1 MGFKVLRALGAL
13 SIAAAMAIGPGP
25 VPGQA
30 QAQAQAQVQVQ
41 AQTPPDGATLFK
53 RQCGVC
59 HTAGAGE
66 PNRQGPNL
74 HGVVGR
80 TAGKLEG
87 FRYSP
92 ALAASD
98 LQWNA
103 ATLDAW
109 LVDSARLVPGSVMPY
124 RQANPA
130 IRGAIIDWLKE
141 GN

>member
-1 MGFKVLRALGAL
+1 MPAPSLAGGMRFKVFRALGAL
-13 SIAAAMAIGPGP
+13 SIAAAMAAGL
-25 VPGQA
+25 VPG
-30 QAQAQAQVQVQ
+30 Q

-59 HTAGAGE
+59 HTAAAGE

-98 LQWNA
+98 LQWDA

-109 LVDSARLVPGSVMPY
+109 LADSAKLVPGSVMPY
-124 RQANPA
+124 RQANAA

>member
-1 MGFKVLRALGAL
+1 M
-13 SIAAAMAIGPGP
+13 
-25 VPGQA
+25 
-30 QAQAQAQVQVQ
+30 
-41 AQTPPDGATLFK
+41 FK

>member
-1 MGFKVLRALGAL
+1 MEIRAPGAL
-13 SIAAAMAIGPGP
+13 SVAACLAALLAVLMAPGA
-25 VPGQA
+25 GRA
-30 QAQAQAQVQVQ
+30 QAPAA
-41 AQTPPDGATLFK
+41 PDGATLFK

-80 TAGKLEG
+80 VAGKQEG

-92 ALAASD
+92 ALAGSEIRWD
-98 LQWNA
+98 A

-109 LVDSARLVPGSVMPY
+109 LADSAKLVPGSVMPY

>member
-1 MGFKVLRALGAL
+1 MAFRVPATLAITAFATALL
-13 SIAAAMAIGPGP
+13 VAASPAWP
-25 VPGQA
+25 
-30 QAQAQAQVQVQ
+30 
-41 AQTPPDGATLFK
+41 QTPPAPAPPDGATLFK
-53 RQCGVC
+53 RQCGTC

-74 HGVVGR
+74 HGVLGR
-80 TAGKLEG
+80 VAGKQEG

-92 ALAASD
+92 ALAGSEIRWD
-98 LQWNA
+98 A

-109 LVDSARLVPGSVMPY
+109 LADSAKLVPGSVMPY

>member
-1 MGFKVLRALGAL
+1 MRFKVFRALGAL
-13 SIAAAMAIGPGP
+13 SIAAAMAIGPGA
-25 VPGQA
+25 VPGAGQA
-30 QAQAQAQVQVQ
+30 R

-80 TAGKLEG
+80 TAGKLES

-92 ALAASD
+92 ALAASA
-98 LQWNA
+98 LQWDA

-109 LVDSARLVPGSVMPY
+109 LADSARLVPGSVMPY

>member
-1 MGFKVLRALGAL
+1 MRSRIFRALGAF
-13 SIAAAMAIGPGP
+13 SIAAAMVAGPGLFP
-25 VPGQA
+25 GPGQA
-30 QAQAQAQVQVQ
+30 R

-59 HTAGAGE
+59 HTAGDGE

-98 LQWNA
+98 LKWDA

-109 LVDSARLVPGSVMPY
+109 LADSAKLVPGSVMPY